1 MGEEVR
7 LVVVVATVGGWPWL
21 GQHEWRY
28 QGGEGGVAM
37 RGDACTRRRRE
48 ARVGTEEEEGAESA
62 AAEGVAPE
70 GSAEAGG
77 VLEAQEAPS
86 WLQPCRGRACRHLR
100 ITGGGLHETRLAGGQ
115 GTRQGNG

>member
-1 MGEEVR
+1 M
-7 LVVVVATVGGWPWL
+7 
-21 GQHEWRY
+21 
-28 QGGEGGVAM
+28 AM

-86 WLQPCRGRACRHLR
+86 WLQPCRDRACRHLR
-100 ITGGGLHETRLAGGQ
+100 ITEEGCMRRGSRGSRHKTRGQ
-115 GTRQGNG
+115 RGDVTHSLMRSGFPHPGIQLLQEYAERSCSLLV